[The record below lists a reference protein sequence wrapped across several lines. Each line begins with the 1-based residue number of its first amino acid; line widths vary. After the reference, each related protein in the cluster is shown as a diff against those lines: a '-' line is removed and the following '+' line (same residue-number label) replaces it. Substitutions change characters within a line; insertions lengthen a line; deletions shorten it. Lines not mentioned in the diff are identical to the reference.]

1 MKTMRLQLNMAP
13 MKVAAA
19 ASGSGGLGGRWHHRV
34 AMALGLLS
42 ILLQLPTSGRRIVK
56 KSHVQ
61 FTAIAASTYGGGL
74 DLRLRRPRHGSCRM
88 GTANFPNHLVAP
100 PLASELP
107 VWSLKQDISCY
118 LAFIFGI
125 YSLE

>member
-1 MKTMRLQLNMAP
+1 VEDAEDAQFIVSTNSVVCNDRRMKTMRLQLNMAP

-56 KSHVQ
+56 KKSCTVY
-61 FTAIAASTYGGGL
+61 SYCGL
-74 DLRLRRPRHGSCRM
+74 DLRRRPRL
-88 GTANFPNHLVAP
+88 TAAA
-100 PLASELP
+100 ASTRIMSNGDSKL
-107 VWSLKQDISCY
+107 S
-118 LAFIFGI
+118 
-125 YSLE
+125 